1 MVKEMDSIEKGFAKL
16 ETFFLRL
23 SQVALVIMM
32 VLTTL
37 DALSRHL
44 FSKSIT
50 GAYEV
55 TEMYLMV
62 MLVFLSMSYVQKV
75 DGHIRLDIIF
85 DRLSKRVQDVL
96 NIIFY
101 LPAIAMMFFIGYQ
114 GVNMTVTA
122 LQNNL
127 VASGLINF
135 PLWLSYIWIPIGS
148 FLIMIRLILLVIWL
162 VLGRDTH
169 TNDKT
174 SEEVDLE

>member
-1 MVKEMDSIEKGFAKL
+1 MDIIEKGFGKL
-16 ETFFLRL
+16 EVLFLRL
-23 SQVALVIMM
+23 SQIALVIMM
-32 VLTTL
+32 TLTTF
-37 DALSRHL
+37 DALSRHF

-85 DRLSKRVQDVL
+85 ERLSKRVQDIL

-101 LPAIAMMFFIGYQ
+101 LLAAAMMFFIGYQ
-114 GVNMTVTA
+114 GFNMTLTA
-122 LQNNL
+122 MQNNL
-127 VASGLINF
+127 IASGLINF

-148 FLIMIRLILLVIWL
+148 FLIMIRLILLV
-162 VLGRDTH
+162 VLLGLGKDIQASDSRP
-169 TNDKT
+169 
-174 SEEVDLE
+174 EEVDFE

>member
-1 MVKEMDSIEKGFAKL
+1 MEIIEKGFGKL
-16 ETFFLRL
+16 EVFFLRL
-23 SQVALVIMM
+23 SQIALVIMM
-32 VLTTL
+32 ILTTF

-44 FSKSIT
+44 FNKSIT

-62 MLVFLSMSYVQKV
+62 ILVFLSMSYVQKV

-85 DRLSKRVQDVL
+85 ERLSKRVQDVL

-101 LPAIAMMFFIGYQ
+101 LLAAAMMFFIGYQ
-114 GVNMTVTA
+114 GFNMTISA

-127 VASGLINF
+127 IASGLINF

-148 FLIMIRLILLVIWL
+148 FLITIRLILLVIL
-162 VLGRDTH
+162 LALGKDTH
-169 TNDKT
+169 SNDKKT
-174 SEEVDLE
+174 EEVDL

>member
-1 MVKEMDSIEKGFAKL
+1 MESIEKGFGKL
-16 ETFFLRL
+16 EVFFLRL
-23 SQVALVIMM
+23 SQISLVIMM
-32 VLTTL
+32 ILTTL

-44 FSKSIT
+44 LSKSIT

-85 DRLSKRVQDVL
+85 ERLSKRVQNIL

-101 LPAIAMMFFIGYQ
+101 IFAAAMMFFIGFQ
-114 GVNMTVTA
+114 GFNMTLSAV
-122 LQNNL
+122 QNNL
-127 VASGLINF
+127 IASGLINF

-148 FLIMIRLILLVIWL
+148 FLIMIRLLLLV
-162 VLGRDTH
+162 VLLALGKDTH
-169 TNDKT
+169 ENDSK
-174 SEEVDLE
+174 SEEVDFE

>member
-1 MVKEMDSIEKGFAKL
+1 MDSIEKGFEKL
-16 ETFFLRL
+16 EVLCLRL
-23 SQVALVIMM
+23 SQIALVIMM

-85 DRLSKRVQDVL
+85 ERLSKRVQDVL
-96 NIIFY
+96 NIVFY
-101 LPAIAMMFFIGYQ
+101 LLAAAMMFFIGYQ
-114 GVNMTVTA
+114 GFNMTVTA

-127 VASGLINF
+127 IASGLINF

-148 FLIMIRLILLVIWL
+148 FLIMIRLFLLV
-162 VLGRDTH
+162 VLLALGKDVH
-169 TNDKT
+169 ANVKKP
-174 SEEVDLE
+174 EEVDFE